1 MSSQRCAAFW
11 PIYMA
16 INGKDMTEG
25 EYDKLKERDWKATT
39 GLRMWLP
46 SDLNNAAIN
55 VDAGETEYKLM
66 DWTNA
71 TALLAS
77 GLAASAV
84 LLQ

>member
-1 MSSQRCAAFW
+1 MSSQRCAAVW
-11 PIYMA
+11 PIGLTM
-16 INGKDMTEG
+16 NGEDMTEG
-25 EYDKLKERDWKATT
+25 EYDKLKEQDFKALT